1 MRKKCSS
8 FQAAVGKEIGSKC
21 RFSLNEWNISAHGL
35 NIKSEGEFEN
45 PCAVYLDPNMNLPW
59 PWPQPRPWEIGNIAK
74 LKTMITLVL
83 FTKTNEIRDTCTQ
96 SNNKLM
102 KKKTHHDG
110 IRESHD
116 KTRNMM
122 ENSKYETKIWKQEH
136 ETQNQTLHSV
146 LSVKGFFFTLSGPSK
161 KPRLS

>member
-102 KKKTHHDG
+102 KKDTSWRDKGITWQNQEHDG
-110 IRESHD
+110 KFKIWD
-116 KTRNMM
+116 QNMKTRTWN
-122 ENSKYETKIWKQEH
+122 
-136 ETQNQTLHSV
+136 
-146 LSVKGFFFTLSGPSK
+146 P
-161 KPRLS
+161 KPNVTFSLIS